1 MMHDGDQQSRR
12 VQQSPEDE
20 QVRSFFDD
28 QLKQKREEEAKKQ
41 EERSK
46 EATKN
51 QVSQAQKDLRDEK
64 CDKCG
69 KTDTLVTKQHEGTL
83 VCRSCG
89 IVQMH
94 SMIDQTNEKR
104 HFSNEL
110 QGADASGNRV
120 NARGNPF
127 LPSQGLY
134 TEIIG
139 NSKEVKNL
147 QKLHYPKI
155 GGFEKNITQGFN
167 RIRLVAES
175 LNLNH
180 QDVKNMAFEYLK
192 RIEDNKLLKGKSL
205 DAKVA
210 VVIFMAARNTQKRKK
225 IDDILRYVNTTK
237 SEINKCFKKCKDI
250 IIDKRI

>member
-1 MMHDGDQQSRR
+1 M
-12 VQQSPEDE
+12 
-20 QVRSFFDD
+20 
-28 QLKQKREEEAKKQ
+28 
-41 EERSK
+41 
-46 EATKN
+46 
-51 QVSQAQKDLRDEK
+51 
-64 CDKCG
+64 
-69 KTDTLVTKQHEGTL
+69 
-83 VCRSCG
+83 
-89 IVQMH
+89 
-94 SMIDQTNEKR
+94 
-104 HFSNEL
+104 
-110 QGADASGNRV
+110 
-120 NARGNPF
+120 
-127 LPSQGLY
+127 
-134 TEIIG
+134 
-139 NSKEVKNL
+139 

-250 IIDKRI
+250 IIDKRIQPSHIVETTCIKLNLSPEVLRAAKQTADNFTRLAICEGKRPQTIAGVSLFMVSQLIRDSTDDI